1 MNVCILGAAGCFV
14 LLYITYRDVLSL
26 SSLDDVYGQREKGA
40 ATSLFVGY
48 CQVYLA
54 YFFSPILFAS
64 GLLSKRY
71 LVAAIGFAGFIF
83 VFMITAER
91 TVVLLPFA
99 MCFMSLV
106 FKRRLNGQNTPAYL
120 FAFGGLVVFLIAL
133 LYDQFDIFRALGFYF
148 YTRLLAYPGLFVTQ
162 YYDLFSEQGFTYWA
176 HVSVIGRL
184 VDVPQAYLGDDK
196 WPLLGKILAE
206 RVLGVESQSNA
217 SFVASDGAAAAGA
230 FGVLAIFALYTAWLI
245 VLDRVANGWSKLFL
259 LMALFPLA
267 FVTTNGPFFT
277 MLTSFG
283 GLAWIVVL
291 WLDKFKIKF

>member
-1 MNVCILGAAGCFV
+1 
-14 LLYITYRDVLSL
+14 
-26 SSLDDVYGQREKGA
+26 
-40 ATSLFVGY
+40 
-48 CQVYLA
+48 
-54 YFFSPILFAS
+54 
-64 GLLSKRY
+64 
-71 LVAAIGFAGFIF
+71 
-83 VFMITAER
+83 
-91 TVVLLPFA
+91 